1 MKKTLVVTRRLP
13 ESVEARISRDYNAR
27 FNTEDKLYTSD
38 QLIQIAESADAL
50 FITGLDLM
58 TSQVLSRLPGSIKAI
73 ATLSVG
79 FDHIDLAA
87 ARARGIMVTNTPEVV
102 TDATA
107 DITILLLLGAS
118 RRAHEGQALL
128 YSGQWLDPRPTEL
141 LGWQLTG
148 KNLGIFGMGRIGQ
161 AVAKRAR
168 SFGMSIHYTNKN
180 RLPDELENGAIFH
193 ADLRDLLRVSQ
204 FFTMHAPGNP
214 QTSKFLNA
222 DTIALL
228 PQDAIVVNAARGA
241 LVDDDALIAAL
252 RLRRI
257 AAAGLDVYN
266 AEPHLRP
273 EYLTLPNVFLL
284 PHLGTATIDARTNM
298 GMRALDNLDAA
309 LSGRTPPD
317 LLT

>member
-13 ESVEARISRDYNAR
+13 ESVEARIARDYNAR
-27 FNTEDKLYTSD
+27 FNAQDELYTSD
-38 QLIQIAESADAL
+38 QLIHIAEGADAFL
-50 FITGLDLM
+50 ITGLDLI
-58 TSQVLSRLPGSIKAI
+58 TPQVLSRLPSAVKVI

-79 FDHIDLAA
+79 FDHIDVAA

-107 DITILLLLGAS
+107 DIAILLLLGAS
-118 RRAHEGQALL
+118 RHAHEGQLLL

-141 LGWQLTG
+141 LGWQLSG

-168 SFGMSIHYTNKN
+168 AFGMIIHYANRN
-180 RLPDELENGAIFH
+180 RLPPELESGATFH
-193 ADLRDLLRVSQ
+193 SDPRDLLRGSQ
-204 FFTMHAPGNP
+204 FLTMHAPGNP
-214 QTSKFLNA
+214 QTAKFLNTE
-222 DTIALL
+222 TIALL
-228 PQDAIVVNAARGA
+228 PEDAIVVNAARGA

-252 RLRRI
+252 RTRRI

-266 AEPHLRP
+266 GEPRLRP

-309 LSGRTPPD
+309 LCGRTPPD